1 MGANNREGTQMRKR
15 ISERVIGCAYA
26 VGNELG
32 PGFLET
38 VYENALCFELK
49 RQGIEIERQVPL
61 DVRYKGEM
69 VGKYFADILVERR
82 LLLELKSVSSLASEH
97 KAQVIN
103 YLKATGLSV
112 GLLINFGK
120 PRTEIQRVVW
130 KHDES
135 DFI

>member
-1 MGANNREGTQMRKR
+1 MSKR

-32 PGFLET
+32 PGFLEA

-49 RQGIEIERQVPL
+49 REGIEVERQVPM
-61 DVRYKGEM
+61 DVYYKDEM
-69 VGKYFADILVERR
+69 VGKYFADILVDRR
-82 LLLELKSVSSLASEH
+82 LLLELKSVSRLAPAH

-103 YLKATGLSV
+103 YLKATNLRV

-130 KHDES
+130 KHNET